1 MTEMKNIF
9 KMAVLSVFSVLTV
22 SCESFLDVNVNPNAP
37 VSENLTLSSKLP
49 AALNST
55 ANQESV
61 QLNQLG
67 AFWGGY
73 WGTASEALASFN
85 DIKFY
90 DGVGIRGS
98 RDGIQIWENTYNI
111 LLYYKLIK
119 DQAEEE
125 ASLFYAG
132 ISKIM
137 MGWHFIR
144 LVDIYNNVPFD
155 EALQGTNVP
164 QPMYQPGQEV
174 YRKSIDLITEGI
186 QDIRSASVSPSND
199 DIFFGGNKT
208 LWAKFGNTIKLRAL
222 LQQSEVSSQNGY
234 ISAEIQKIIQE
245 GSGFLGVGENAYSN
259 PGYLNTSGKMNPFY
273 ETYYRNAGG
282 ATVAN
287 HTSIRPTEY
296 LIGKYQALND
306 PRLEWIY
313 QPANGTFKG
322 VRFGNPVADEA
333 YNAEN
338 TSALKGPVENDGRPA
353 GLLKSFNQ
361 PTVILSSFES
371 LFLQAEAVERGWIS
385 GSAATY
391 YGQAIA
397 ESFAYIGI
405 DGDDAAAYTEQPG
418 VSLGGATDKI
428 GRIIEQKWLA
438 MNSINSF
445 QAWNDFRRL
454 GLPDFPN
461 SDSAPSAGARP
472 LRLMYPETELQ
483 TNREEVNRQ
492 GGDDIIRDRVWWDPE

>member
-1 MTEMKNIF
+1 MKNIF
-9 KMAVLSVFSVLTV
+9 KIVVLSSLSVLAA

-37 VSENLTLSSKLP
+37 VNENLTLSAKLP

-55 ANQESV
+55 AAQEAV

-73 WGTASEALASFN
+73 WGTTSEALALFN
-85 DIKFY
+85 DIKYY

-119 DQAEEE
+119 DQAEAEQ
-125 ASLFYAG
+125 SPFYAG

-155 EALQGTNVP
+155 GALQGTNVP
-164 QPMYQPGQEV
+164 QPVYQPGAEV

-186 QDIRSASVSPSND
+186 QDIRSASVAPAND

-208 LWAKFGNTIKLRAL
+208 LWAKFGNTVKLRAL
-222 LQQSEVSSQNGY
+222 LQQSEVSSQSGY
-234 ISAEIQKIIQE
+234 IAAEIQNIVQE

-259 PGYLNTSGKMNPFY
+259 PGYLNTSGKLNPFY
-273 ETYYRNAGG
+273 ETFYRNAGG

-287 HTSIRPTEY
+287 HTNIRPTEY
-296 LIGKYQALND
+296 LIHKYGTLND
-306 PRLEWIY
+306 PRLEKIY
-313 QPANGTFKG
+313 QTANGVFKG
-322 VRFGNPVADEA
+322 VKFGNLVASEE
-333 YNAEN
+333 YNTEN
-338 TSALKGPVENDGRPA
+338 TSALKGPAENSNQPA
-353 GLLKSFNQ
+353 GLLKSFDQ
-361 PTVILSSFES
+361 PAVILSSFES
-371 LFLQAEAVERGWIS
+371 LFLQAEAAERGWI
-385 GSAATY
+385 GGDAATY
-391 YGQAIA
+391 YNQAIA
-397 ESFAYIGI
+397 ASFVYIGL
-405 DGDDAAAYTEQPG
+405 DGEQATIYIAQPA
-418 VSLGGATDKI
+418 VSLGEAGNRIA
-428 GRIIEQKWLA
+428 RIIEQKWLA
-438 MNSINSF
+438 INSVNSF

-461 SDSAPSAGARP
+461 SESAPSATARP

-483 TNREEVNRQ
+483 TNREEVNKQ
-492 GGDDIIRDRVWWDPE
+492 GGDDITKNRVWWDPE